1 MALCSLLLSR
11 ELARH
16 HMDRGHDLGGD
27 SLLMVTTFLGA
38 PLCAQQG
45 QKDALGEAEG
55 SSGWQLLCSLLGVPG

>member
-1 MALCSLLLSR
+1 
-11 ELARH
+11 
-16 HMDRGHDLGGD
+16 MDRGHDLGGD